1 MKTLSACLVTFVF
14 AALTLGQGYRPPAGY
29 VPDSATA
36 TKIAEAVLVPIF
48 GKKQIE
54 SELPFNAEL
63 KDDVWTV
70 TGTLRCPD
78 GKGGV
83 TSSCVGGAAEI
94 QISKTDA
101 RILSMKHGK

>member
-1 MKTLSACLVTFVF
+1 
-14 AALTLGQGYRPPAGY
+14 
-29 VPDSATA
+29 
-36 TKIAEAVLVPIF
+36 VLVPIY

-70 TGTLRCPD
+70 TGTLPCSD
-78 GKGGV
+78 GV
-83 TSSCVGGAAEI
+83 TSVCVGGTAVI